1 MKGLYEFKR
10 VKVKLILPLSKG
22 VKKKKKKKKTTPQ
35 DTVMFSLVSVYLL
48 YIVLLLMLQQ
58 QWEICFLMLCS
69 HSKS

>member
-10 VKVKLILPLSKG
+10 VKVKLILPQERG
-22 VKKKKKKKKTTPQ
+22 QKKKSKKTTPQ

-58 QWEICFLMLCS
+58 QWKICFLMLCS